1 MRVLLKDQDNNLDL
15 FALEVTS
22 VSVDHDT
29 QEVILTSRDVD
40 TILVRVS
47 SRDLDN
53 IPRSIFRDGS
63 LDLSQFPSYWDDEEP
78 VGLVE

>member
-1 MRVLLKDQDNNLDL
+1 MRVLLKDLDNSLDL

-29 QEVILTSRDVD
+29 QEVILTSRDFD
-40 TILVRVS
+40 NILVKVGPE
-47 SRDLDN
+47 DLND

-78 VGLVE
+78 VGAVE